1 VHEHIAPAFYYL
13 EVHLLFASLVCCAA
27 WMLTSLPRVTATAKY
42 WIWVATALNFMVP
55 LGGFIDKFGA
65 SHISWATPLSM
76 LGDVGVRISRNPS
89 VLGLIALVW
98 VLGAALMLAR
108 LAVRLQA
115 ERRDVRAASA
125 HSTAALR
132 GSFPVNGI
140 PVRFVG
146 THQAPAVE
154 GVLRPRIV
162 LPQGIERLLSPP
174 ELNAVLIHELTHARR
189 RDNLMRLVFE
199 VGLCG
204 LWFHPLVWMTGARL
218 ALYRELSCDESV
230 IERTH
235 GGDLVSALAKLANP
249 QRPLLLRASAASFL
263 SLRLSRLTAAPPRRA
278 GFALHALLALI
289 FGAVLLAGVLGTVAH
304 TACCFVVRI

>member
-1 VHEHIAPAFYYL
+1 MREHIAPAFYYL

-27 WMLTSLPRVTATAKY
+27 WVLTSLPRVSATAKY
-42 WIWVATALNFMVP
+42 WIWVATAVNFMVP

-65 SHISWATPLSM
+65 AHISWATPLGI
-76 LGDVGVRISRNPS
+76 LDDVGVRVARSPS
-89 VLGLIALVW
+89 VLGAIALVW
-98 VLGAALMLAR
+98 LLGTGLMLLR

-115 ERRDVRAASA
+115 ERRDIRAALAHGSA
-125 HSTAALR
+125 GLR
-132 GSFPVNGI
+132 GSFPLNGI
-140 PVRFVG
+140 PVRLVAA
-146 THQAPAVE
+146 HQPPAVE

-162 LPQGIERLLSPP
+162 LPLGIERLLSPP

-199 VGLCG
+199 LGLCG
-204 LWFHPLVWMTGARL
+204 LWFHPLVWLTGTRL

-235 GGDLVSALAKLANP
+235 GADLVSALAKLASP
-249 QRPLLLRASAASFL
+249 QGPLLLRASAASFL
-263 SLRLSRLTAAPPRRA
+263 SVRLSQLTAAPARRVCSA
-278 GFALHALLALI
+278 VNPALAVM
-289 FGAVLLAGVLGTVAH
+289 FGAVLVAGVLGTVAH

>member
-1 VHEHIAPAFYYL
+1 MHERIAPAFYYL

-27 WMLTSLPRVTATAKY
+27 WALTSLPRVSATAKY

-76 LGDVGVRISRNPS
+76 LGDLGVRVARNPS
-89 VLGLIALVW
+89 VLGVIALVW
-98 VLGAALMLAR
+98 LLGAALMLAR

-115 ERRDVRAASA
+115 ERRDIRAAAA
-125 HSTAALR
+125 HSTAARR
-132 GSFPVNGI
+132 GRFPVNGI
-140 PVRFVG
+140 PVRFVASQ
-146 THQAPAVE
+146 QAPAVE
-154 GVLRPRIV
+154 GLLRPSIV
-162 LPQGIERLLSPP
+162 LPQGIERWLSPP

-199 VGLCG
+199 VGLCA

-218 ALYRELSCDESV
+218 ARYRELSCDESV
-230 IERTH
+230 IDSTH

-249 QRPLLLRASAASFL
+249 QGPLLLRASAASFL
-263 SLRLSRLTAAPPRRA
+263 SLRLSRLTAAAPRRA
-278 GFALHALLALI
+278 CSAVNTLLAVM